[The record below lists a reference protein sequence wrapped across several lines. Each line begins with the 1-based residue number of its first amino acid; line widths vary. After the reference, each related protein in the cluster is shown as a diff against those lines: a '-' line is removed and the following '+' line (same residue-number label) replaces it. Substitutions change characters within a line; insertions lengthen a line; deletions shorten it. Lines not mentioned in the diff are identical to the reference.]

1 MITSFKVNGLELT
14 SEYNLDVSSFYLGDI
29 ETEYIEIKLIQTTA
43 SLPVKEDGIWVNK
56 IVDISQVIKSLDL
69 EENLK
74 LVLRDRM
81 ESIE

>member
-14 SEYNLDVSSFYLGDI
+14 SEYNLDVASFYLGDI

-43 SLPVKEDGIWVNK
+43 SLPVKKDGIWVNEM
-56 IVDISQVIKSLDL
+56 VDISQVIKILDL

>member
-29 ETEYIEIKLIQTTA
+29 ENEYIEIKLIQTTA

>member
-1 MITSFKVNGLELT
+1 MITTFRVNGLELS

-29 ETEYIEIKLIQTTA
+29 ETEYIDIGLIKTTA
-43 SLPVKEDGIWVNK
+43 SLPVLEDGIWVNK
-56 IVDISQVIKSLDL
+56 TVDISAVFKSLEM